1 MASTNYLLPEIL
13 LTWLLLLFCN
23 TIKSSLILISAN
35 RLWAPK
41 KQNGQYW

>member
-23 TIKSSLILISAN
+23 TIKSSLILISTN